1 MLHQG
6 FKHSTPSVPKAF
18 GIKPWNQLV
27 YYVRQIVVFTQFFVK
42 LLQTV
47 QTVAQKNV
55 KNFMSSLVFEPY
67 LRIYCGREELI
78 KKDRLA
84 ICQNVF
90 EIDSAQKII

>member
-1 MLHQG
+1 M
-6 FKHSTPSVPKAF
+6 
-18 GIKPWNQLV
+18 
-27 YYVRQIVVFTQFFVK
+27 
-42 LLQTV
+42 